1 MTKSNRPRKTA
12 YDLKVVE
19 EDLTSDQATCPKG
32 YPGRASP
39 ASEKTWGANARAKP
53 NRAS

>member
-1 MTKSNRPRKTA
+1 MNKGNRPRKTT

-32 YPGRASP
+32 YPWACKSCLRKDMGCER
-39 ASEKTWGANARAKP
+39 KTKAE
-53 NRAS
+53 